1 MGRVAS
7 SSASSGGGVVRR
19 FFIALGVGKYCHL
32 PKEDQL
38 ASVPS
43 DVGAISRLFQGF
55 GYEAVLP
62 GLGEYESADQI
73 RRKLTH
79 WSSDVDLTADDVVVL
94 YFAGHGA
101 VEDRDRHYL
110 LCWDSRED
118 DLVSSAL
125 ATEDLV
131 RILCRGDLRHLLL
144 ILDTCSAGVGSAEA
158 AAVALQTIAY
168 RSTSGTASTGLWF
181 LGSARHKDIAEDGRF
196 VAALTKAVET
206 TAERTGMRQRYLD
219 LTELVKA
226 VNEEFETRGSGQ
238 RAELASGL
246 VTGLA
251 PFLANAGFRDEL
263 PPLGT
268 DLQVQ
273 RRVAGQDLDE
283 HFGPRS
289 RGVEF
294 ESEQGMYFS
303 GRIRVLSELVEW
315 ATSPGGD
322 GHGRVVTGSP
332 GCGKSAVLGR
342 IVALSD
348 AEYRSRVDLHGV
360 ARSTVPPP
368 GCVSAAVHAR
378 HKRLEEV
385 VARIASALDTGTDGP
400 AALLQA
406 LTLRGRQGPPVVIVV
421 DAVDEAGSDTAADAG
436 GHGEPRRITRELLR
450 PMSEIPGVRLL
461 VGARQELLGPLGSTF
476 TVMDLDRE
484 DYRATREDV
493 SGYVAR
499 VLLAN
504 DEPEI
509 ATPYRGQVDRVR
521 TIGDAVAE
529 KAAGVY
535 LYARTT
541 ARTLRSDASP
551 VDTDRPGWADDLPS
565 EVGEAFDDYLA
576 RFGPDEARVR
586 RMLLALAFSEGKGLP
601 RGLVW
606 TTLSSVIAGIP
617 CTEEDV
623 TWVLDVAEAYV
634 AEVIDED
641 QRSAYRLYHK
651 ALAEHLRASTDLT
664 AEQVQRSIVR
674 GLHSLVPRPPDG
686 PADWFGT
693 VGYVRRHLATH
704 AAAAG
709 VLPELVEDPGFL
721 LAAEP
726 RSLLTAFGS
735 IEGDTA
741 RRIRSAYEQ
750 VAHRLTPAH
759 SLGERAADLQLSAR
773 RCEADLLADRIED
786 LAVSRP
792 WAASWAW
799 WSASGVH
806 RLLTGHTRT
815 VSCVAVGALDGRPIA
830 VTGGVDGTA
839 RLWDLTAQQQIGR
852 SMPVGIAVSAIAIG
866 DLGDYTVALT
876 GAEDGT
882 VKVWDLSA
890 VQEHGEPLRGHTN
903 KVASIAV
910 GVIDGRTVVLTASLD
925 GTARLWDLE
934 HRRQMGSELSEHRRS
949 VLAACLGELDGR
961 PIAVTGGDDK
971 AVYVWDLS
979 ETIDGGNARV
989 DGSPL
994 IGPSTGVSAVCVSE
1008 VEGRT
1013 VALVGDQAGVLSRWD
1028 LHDRRQIGEPVSAHV
1043 YYDRSGVA
1051 SAVAG
1056 RFGGRPV
1063 AVTCGRMEAR
1073 VWDVHTL
1080 QQVGPPLR
1088 GHVGDITAA
1097 ALFEEGDVALTVTV
1111 SEDRTARI
1119 WDLAAE
1125 QPAEG
1130 HARPVLATAYY
1141 SHRNRDLAVTGSEDG
1156 TARVWDMATGEE
1168 CVPPLEGHRGQV
1180 LTVAVGEVRGS
1191 LVVAT
1196 GGSDTTVRL
1205 WGLLG
1210 ADAPHGP
1217 LHGHTNAVRC
1227 AAFGALRGRPVLLTG
1242 SDDGTVRL
1250 WDATDGTEL
1259 RPPLAGHVGGVRHL
1273 AVRNVPHGI
1282 EVALC
1287 TSSEHGYVWH
1297 VSNDHADSL
1306 GVPRAHFDASA
1317 LTPAARTVGVGFH
1330 RGRPVVVVILDGNAA
1345 HVLDLESSAVLGGP
1359 YSGHTGFVASA
1370 SLGLI
1375 EGRTHLATTAYDNTV
1390 RVWDFQSGT
1399 QRGPALDGCNNL
1411 APPSQ
1416 APPVFGRIGTAPALI
1431 VVNSQHVRLWDATT
1445 MRPIGEPLYG
1455 RERHLI
1461 SADIATMQDG
1471 HAVVVTGSSDGCVR
1485 VHDLERGRQ
1494 VAPHLTSGST
1504 AIYDAAAAEFE
1515 DELIVVRS
1523 TWNDVD
1529 VWGLDRRRRRARR
1542 AGYAQLARPGSVDG
1556 RPVVVSVANDYT
1568 LHAWDLSTQAPLC
1581 PPMTGHTAVVTALR
1595 IGHLTTVP
1603 VVASASLDG
1612 TVRLWDLRSG
1622 LPHDRVRSGYSMGAT
1637 ALDFAVIGGQEHLV
1651 TGAGDGRIDLVP
1663 LGDDAS
1669 AATELDRLPVG
1680 VRRLCVAGVDGSP
1693 TLVAADRYGLVRVW
1707 NLEASAL
1714 RAEINVGSGI
1724 NGLAVDSAGRICV
1737 ATDMGLATLRLG
1749 PSIRVERGEA
1759 P

>member
-1 MGRVAS
+1 MA
-7 SSASSGGGVVRR
+7 RR
-19 FFIALGVGKYCHL
+19 FFIALGVSKYCHL

-43 DVGAISRLFQGF
+43 DVSAIGRLFQGF

-73 RRKLTH
+73 RQKLTR

-94 YFAGHGA
+94 YFAGHGG

-118 DLVSSAL
+118 DFVSSAL

-144 ILDTCSAGVGSAEA
+144 MLDTCSAGAGGADA
-158 AAVALQTIAY
+158 AAVALQSIAY
-168 RSTSGTASTGLWF
+168 RSTSGTASAGLWF

-196 VAALTKAVET
+196 VTALTKAVEI

-226 VNEEFETRGSGQ
+226 VNEGFEASGSGQ

-303 GRIRVLSELVEW
+303 GRVRVLSELVEW
-315 ATSPGGD
+315 ATSSGGD
-322 GHGRVVTGSP
+322 GRGRVVTGSP

-348 AEYRSRVDLHGV
+348 PEYRSRIDLHGF
-360 ARSTVPPP
+360 ARSTVPPV

-406 LTLRGRQGPPVVIVV
+406 LTLRGRQGPPIVIVV

-436 GHGEPRRITRELLR
+436 GRGEPRRITRELLR

-484 DYRATREDV
+484 DYRATRGDV
-493 SGYVAR
+493 SGYVAK

-509 ATPYRGQVDRVR
+509 TTPYRGQLDRAR
-521 TIGDAVAE
+521 TIADAVAE

-541 ARTLRSDASP
+541 ARTLRSDESP

-576 RFGPDEARVR
+576 RFGPDEPRVR

-601 RGLVW
+601 RGRVW
-606 TTLSSVIAGIP
+606 TTLSSVIAGVP

-664 AEQVQRSIVR
+664 SEQVQRSIVR
-674 GLHSLVPRPPDG
+674 GLRSLVPLPPDG

-693 VGYVRRHLATH
+693 VGYVRRHLAIH

-709 VLPELVEDPGFL
+709 VLPELVDDPGFL

-726 RSLLTAFGS
+726 QSLLTAFGS
-735 IEGDTA
+735 VEGDTA

-773 RCEADLLADRIED
+773 RCEADLLADRIDD

-839 RLWDLTAQQQIGR
+839 RLWDLTAQQQIGP
-852 SMPVGIAVSAIAIG
+852 SMHVGIAVSAIAIG
-866 DLGDYTVALT
+866 ELGDYTVALT

-890 VQEHGEPLRGHTN
+890 GQEHGEPLRGHTN
-903 KVASIAV
+903 QVASIAV
-910 GVIDGRTVVLTASLD
+910 GVVYGRTVVLTASLD

-934 HRRQMGSELSEHRRS
+934 RRCQVGSELSKHRRS
-949 VLAACLGELDGR
+949 VFAACLGELDGR

-971 AVYVWDLS
+971 SVYVWDLS
-979 ETIDGGNARV
+979 ETIRGGSARV

-994 IGPSTGVSAVCVSE
+994 IGPSMGVSAVCVSE
-1008 VEGRT
+1008 VDGRT

-1043 YYDRSGVA
+1043 YYNRSGVA

-1056 RFGGRPV
+1056 RFGDRPV
-1063 AVTCGRMEAR
+1063 AVTCGRLEAR
-1073 VWDVHTL
+1073 VWDVRTL
-1080 QQVGPPLR
+1080 QQMGPPLR
-1088 GHVGDITAA
+1088 GHVGDIKAA
-1097 ALFEEGDVALTVTV
+1097 ALFQEGDVALTVTV
-1111 SEDRTARI
+1111 SDDRTARI

-1130 HARPVLATAYY
+1130 HARPVLTTAYCSY
-1141 SHRNRDLAVTGSEDG
+1141 RNRDLAVTGSEDG
-1156 TARVWDMATGEE
+1156 TARIWDMSTGEE
-1168 CVPPLEGHRGQV
+1168 CAPPMDGHHGQV

-1205 WGLLG
+1205 WAPLG
-1210 ADAPHGP
+1210 AGSLHGP

-1227 AAFGALRGRPVLLTG
+1227 AAFGEFHGRPALLTG

-1250 WDATDGTEL
+1250 WDASDGTEL
-1259 RPPLAGHVGGVRHL
+1259 RAPLTGHVGGVRHL
-1273 AVRNVPHGI
+1273 AVRSVPRGL

-1297 VSNDHADSL
+1297 ISDDHDATS
-1306 GVPRAHFDASA
+1306 GVPHAHFDASA
-1317 LTPAARTVGVGFH
+1317 LTPEARTVGVGFH

-1345 HVLDLESSAVLGGP
+1345 HALDLESSAVLGGP

-1370 SLGLI
+1370 SLGLV
-1375 EGRTHLATTAYDNTV
+1375 EGRTLLATTSYDNTV
-1390 RVWDFQSGT
+1390 RMWDLLSGI
-1399 QRGPALDGCNNL
+1399 QRGPAIDGCNNL
-1411 APPSQ
+1411 APTSQ
-1416 APPVFGRIGTAPALI
+1416 VPPVFGRIGAAPVLI
-1431 VVNSQHVRLWDATT
+1431 VVNAQHVRLWDATA
-1445 MRPIGEPLYG
+1445 MLPIGEPLYG
-1455 RERHLI
+1455 SERHLI
-1461 SADIATMQDG
+1461 SADITTTRDG
-1471 HAVVVTGSSDGCVR
+1471 RSVVVTGGSDGCVR
-1485 VHDLERGRQ
+1485 VHDLQDGRQ
-1494 VAPHLTSGST
+1494 AAAHLTSGSPAT
-1504 AIYDAAAAEFE
+1504 YDVSATELE
-1515 DELIVVRS
+1515 DELVVVRS
-1523 TWNDVD
+1523 GWSEVD
-1529 VWGLDRRRRRARR
+1529 VWGLDQRRRRARR
-1542 AGYAQLARPGSVDG
+1542 AGYAQLARPAHVAG
-1556 RPVVVSVANDYT
+1556 RPLVVSVASDYT
-1568 LHAWDLSTQAPLC
+1568 LHAWDLSTQAPVC
-1581 PPMTGHTAVVTALR
+1581 PPMAGHTALVTALR
-1595 IGHLTTVP
+1595 IGHLGNAP

-1622 LPHDRVRSGYSMGAT
+1622 LPHGNVRSGYSMGAT
-1637 ALDFAVIGGQEHLV
+1637 ALDFAVIDGQAHLV
-1651 TGAGDGRIDLVP
+1651 TGAGDGRIDVVP
-1663 LGDDAS
+1663 LSDGAVVS
-1669 AATELDRLPVG
+1669 TELGRFPVG
-1680 VRRLCVAGVDGSP
+1680 VRRLCVVGVDGSP

-1707 NLEASAL
+1707 NLETSAL
-1714 RAEINVGSGI
+1714 QAEINIGSGI
-1724 NGLAVDSAGRICV
+1724 NGLAADGTGRICV
-1737 ATDMGLATLRLG
+1737 ATDMGLAALRLN
-1749 PSIRVERGEA
+1749 PSARAERGET